1 MFRVE
6 ECTKKTASPF
16 RMTYFIISFFSL
28 FLKKIY
34 SIGVQLIYNVVLVQQ
49 SNSIIIYII
58 ACIYES
64 QTPNPSLSLC
74 SLCSQFSFLFTN
86 ETFS

>member
-1 MFRVE
+1 MYKE
-6 ECTKKTASPF
+6 DS
-16 RMTYFIISFFSL
+16 ISLSHDLFYHFFFFSL
-28 FLKKIY
+28 FKKIY

-74 SLCSQFSFLFTN
+74 LCSQFSFLFTN